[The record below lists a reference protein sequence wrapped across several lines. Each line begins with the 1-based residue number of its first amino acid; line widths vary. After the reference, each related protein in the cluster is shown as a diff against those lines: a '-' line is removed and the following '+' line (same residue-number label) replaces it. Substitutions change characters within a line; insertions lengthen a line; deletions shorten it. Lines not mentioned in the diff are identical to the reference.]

1 MRIYNTLSQQK
12 EPFSTREQGKAGI
25 YVCGP
30 TTYDYSHIGHA
41 RCYVVYD
48 VLVRFLR
55 STGID
60 VTFVRNVTDVDDK
73 ILNRAKE
80 RNESPL
86 ELSERF
92 RQAYVED
99 MRRLGNIDPD
109 VEPKVSEH
117 IDDIVQLIQR
127 LIDRDAAYAAG
138 GDVYF
143 HVPAFKEYGKLSHRN
158 LDDMQAGASG
168 RVDDAEHSLKKHPF
182 DFALWKR
189 AEGED
194 TAWDSPWGKG
204 RPGWH
209 IECSAMSTK
218 YLGETFDLH
227 GGGLDLVF
235 PHHENEIAQSEA
247 ASGHQYVRTWMHN
260 GFVQVNKEKMSK
272 SLGNF
277 FGVREVFKHVEPEAM
292 RYALLTMH
300 YRAPFNLEWAN
311 DESGQVQGFPQ
322 FEEAER
328 RLEYIYTTRARLVS
342 LPEARVVA
350 LDEPVPGEIGTYAQ
364 KVTTALDDD
373 LNTPIALAHTAELL
387 SAVNN
392 LCDRAMAKK
401 GKAPASWVAAA
412 SGAFACLSSV
422 LGLGA
427 DEPALFLGR
436 VRDRR
441 ARALGI
447 DLTRVQQRIDDRD
460 QARKDK
466 DYALGDAIRDE
477 LAKLGVEVLDAPE
490 GTTWKL
496 QTN

>member
-1 MRIYNTLSQQK
+1 MRIYNTLTQEK
-12 EPFSTREQGKAGI
+12 EPFETREPGKAGI

-48 VLVRFLR
+48 VLVRHLR
-55 STGID
+55 DSGLD

-80 RNESPL
+80 RDESPL

-92 RQAYVED
+92 RQAYVLD
-99 MRRLGNIDPD
+99 MHRLGNLDPD

-117 IDDIVQLIQR
+117 ISEIVALIER
-127 LIDRDAAYAAG
+127 LVDKGAAYAAD

-143 HVPAFKEYGKLSHRN
+143 HVPAFADYGKLSHRN
-158 LDDMQAGASG
+158 LDDMLAGASG
-168 RVDDAEHSLKKHPF
+168 RVEDSDKGKKKHPF
-182 DFALWKR
+182 DFALWK
-189 AEGED
+189 GTNDD
-194 TAWDSPWGKG
+194 TVSWDSPWGRG

-209 IECSAMSTK
+209 IECSAMSSK

-247 ASGHQYVRTWMHN
+247 ASGQQYVKTWMHN

-277 FGVREVFKHVEPEAM
+277 FGIREVFKHAEPEAL

-300 YRAPFNLEWAN
+300 YRAPFNLEWEN
-311 DESGQVQGFPQ
+311 DGDGQVQGFPQ

-328 RLEYIYTTRARLVS
+328 RLEYIYTTRQRLES
-342 LPEARVVA
+342 LPPNRVVD
-350 LDEPVPGEIGTYAQ
+350 LDEPVPAELAEYQ
-364 KVTTALDDD
+364 RRVREALDDD
-373 LNTPIALAHTAELL
+373 LNTPIALARTSELL
-387 SAVNN
+387 SATNN

-401 GKAPASWVAAA
+401 GKVPRTWVAAA
-412 SGAFACLSSV
+412 KVGFDTLAKV

-427 DEPALFLGR
+427 DDPETFVLR

-441 ARALGI
+441 AKALGLDI
-447 DLTRVQQRIDDRD
+447 AHIQARIDART

-466 DYALGDAIRDE
+466 DYAQSDAIRDE
-477 LAKLGVEVLDAPE
+477 LAQLGVELLDGPE
-490 GTTWKL
+490 GTSWRL
-496 QTN
+496 QSN